1 MVAVEAVDRWKAREG
16 VSEKQAVKIVVLLTM
31 VLAEEPMQVCLA
43 QKASLYLFKF
53 GVSNWG
59 RVDGNR
65 SDRVWLPCGRRVF
78 VIARRPDKL
87 RQTPLPSPLSART
100 PKMQAGAWTELEP
113 SRNRLDRE
121 PAVTPSGDL
130 RLPLGVGGGMC

>member
-1 MVAVEAVDRWKAREG
+1 

-43 QKASLYLFKF
+43 QKASLYLLKY

-59 RVDGNR
+59 RADGNR
-65 SDRVWLPCGRRVF
+65 SDRVSCIWLPCGRRVF

-87 RQTPLPSPLSART
+87 RRTPLPSPLSART
-100 PKMQAGAWTELEP
+100 PKMQVGAWTELEP

-121 PAVTPSGDL
+121 LAVTPSGDL
-130 RLPLGVGGGMC
+130 RLPLGVEGGMC